1 MSRSQSRHAHSF
13 NKGSPVLESPIVEY
27 NDQSANVSLSD
38 RDPVVDTECI
48 SDLSDVSD
56 LDSNN
61 NSMILDEC
69 GRRGGGPSTQSPPQ
83 TLCKYEKN
91 GYMIVIR
98 GKE

>member
-1 MSRSQSRHAHSF
+1 M
-13 NKGSPVLESPIVEY
+13 VEY

-61 NSMILDEC
+61 NSMILDVC
-69 GRRGGGPSTQSPPQ
+69 GRRGGGPST
-83 TLCKYEKN
+83 
-91 GYMIVIR
+91 
-98 GKE
+98 